1 MKKKK
6 VVATLAACGL
16 AMTLMVGGTLAY
28 LTDTEKT
35 TNTFTVGKVTVD
47 LLEPNY
53 PGNGSD
59 QVTDV
64 VPNEEIKKDPQ
75 IKNTG
80 KNSTV
85 VFTRVNIPMKKVIT
99 ADESGKRLNNG
110 EKKNTELFLFKNNQ
124 NGGYNSINDN
134 WIELSKIYLDA
145 NGNVTDEANA
155 TMASYLYGYKH
166 VLGVD
171 KTTDPVFSVV
181 KYANIIE
188 GQDDDATEN
197 IDIYSYAIQADNIT
211 GITASTDGT
220 TSFSYTQDMDKDTM
234 SKIYTVYVNQ
244 TDNVDGTGKYD
255 IKADKKGDNR
265 IADADK
271 TPNQTLHNATL
282 NVTMTVANT
291 HLKLNTGKTEDTKTK
306 ATAKVAYT
314 GSGTAPSVTYSSSDT
329 SVAEVDTSGNITA
342 KKVGT
347 CVITASAMNPDN
359 GSVASA
365 TTTIQVTDQN
375 STN

>member
-6 VVATLAACGL
+6 VIATLAACGL
-16 AMTLMVGGTLAY
+16 AMTIMIGGTLAY

-59 QVTDV
+59 EVTDV

-80 KNSTV
+80 KNASV

-110 EKKNTELFLFKNNQ
+110 EKKNTELFLFKNNE
-124 NGGYNSINDN
+124 NGSYNSTNSN

-166 VLGVD
+166 VLAVD
-171 KTTDPVFSVV
+171 KTTEPVFSVV
-181 KYANIIE
+181 KFANVIE
-188 GQDDDATEN
+188 GQDDDAKEN

-211 GITASTDGT
+211 GITASKDGT
-220 TSFSYTQDMDKDTM
+220 TSYNFTQDMDKDTLA
-234 SKIYTVYVNQ
+234 KIYAVYVNQ
-244 TDNVDGTGKYD
+244 TDNVDGTGTYD

-265 IADADK
+265 IADADS
-271 TPNQTLHNATL
+271 TPNQTLHNSTL
-282 NVTMTVANT
+282 NVTMTVTNT
-291 HLKLNTGKTEDTKTK
+291 HLKLNTGNAEDAKTTAK
-306 ATAKVAYT
+306 AKVAYT
-314 GSGTAPSVTYSSSDT
+314 GTGTAPTATYSSSDT
-329 SVAEVDTSGNITA
+329 SIAEVDANGNITA
-342 KKVGT
+342 KKAGT
-347 CVITASAMNPDN
+347 CKITATATNPDN
-359 GSVASA
+359 KTAA
-365 TTTIQVTDQN
+365 TAQTTIQVTDQN
-375 STN
+375 SSN